1 MREVTLVLVHSPL
14 VGPLTWEPTA
24 KRLRQL
30 GYPVRVPS
38 LAGIVGGAP
47 AELSQHLLALARGD
61 RLPRWNQWFPAEAL
75 SAEIGD
81 ASLRERFVA
90 ELPELAVAY
99 FEERAPHVRSWP
111 PARCGYVQLS
121 EPYQDFADEASRA
134 GWLVRRE
141 DADHLAV
148 LTRPDLIAGILDEV
162 ATALAIG

>member
-1 MREVTLVLVHSPL
+1 MPHPGLSWFDT
-14 VGPLTWEPTA
+14 
-24 KRLRQL
+24 
-30 GYPVRVPS
+30 
-38 LAGIVGGAP
+38 AP
-47 AELSQHLLALARGD
+47 AELSQHLLSLARGD

-75 SAEIGD
+75 SAEIGE
-81 ASLRERFVA
+81 AGLRERFVA

-148 LTRPDLIAGILDEV
+148 LTRPDLMAGILDEV
-162 ATALAIG
+162 TTARA